1 MIIDCKT
8 LKRYSLT
15 TPEMSVTSVQ
25 HHGGVT
31 GTDHQQHDN
40 MLAVQGQGGV
50 IIISVFSSCA
60 EDDTAPFFRDDFS
73 NRVDGVNKYVA
84 YLIA

>member
-1 MIIDCKT
+1 M
-8 LKRYSLT
+8 
-15 TPEMSVTSVQ
+15 
-25 HHGGVT
+25 
-31 GTDHQQHDN
+31 QHDN